1 MLTKQA
7 TEQAAL
13 APVDG
18 RLKVVEGDVNIGVRG
33 RDFLVLFSKQVGSL
47 VSLSYAGRE
56 FIAVPPAPQFWRATT
71 DNDKGT
77 SMGYH
82 AGLWYAASL
91 ARACVAVEL
100 TEETTFVAVT
110 FRYEFSIHSE
120 LAVSTTYR
128 VMADGTV
135 HVENRYK
142 GAAGL
147 PDLPQFALA
156 FRVPAD
162 YRSWNGTRWDRKKTI
177 SIAPKAP
184 VWASSATTLGAT
196 CPATSFRRRAVI
208 VRVCVM

>member
-1 MLTKQA
+1 M
-7 TEQAAL
+7 
-13 APVDG
+13 
-18 RLKVVEGDVNIGVRG
+18 NIGVRG

-47 VSLSYAGRE
+47 VSLNYAGRE

-91 ARACVAVEL
+91 ARKCVAVEL

-110 FRYEFSIHSE
+110 FRYKFSIHSE
-120 LAVSTTYR
+120 LAVSTTYK

-147 PDLPQFALA
+147 PDMPQFALA

-162 YRSWNGTRWDRKKTI
+162 YAQLEWYAMGPEENYIDRAEGARLGIFRNDARSNMSRYLVPQEAA
-177 SIAPKAP
+177 IAQ
-184 VWASSATTLGAT
+184 
-196 CPATSFRRRAVI
+196 
-208 VRVCVM
+208 VCVM